1 MPENHWATLEAEAKD
16 LGEKRARASIE
27 RKATMSA
34 TAHGVRPYHI
44 AADLVHSN

>member
-16 LGEKRARASIE
+16 LGEKRARAPIE

-34 TAHGVRPYHI
+34 TAHAVRPHRS
-44 AADLVHSN
+44 AAYLIHSN